1 MSLSRETHDR
11 LQEAI
16 KNMAKEFITAEET
29 KVTDF
34 HIYVDGNKGD
44 VIIMDDD
51 DNSLARVHILEWEGE
66 HNEEVFEKE
75 LRNLLAEMHMPPAP
89 IGVQGRLDVAPL
101 ADLGEHMAEHAL
113 RFLALRRTGRVIIIK
128 LFQTSRLHARQL
140 LVHTTVQLAAYH
152 FFISRIHGMSPFR
165 MLYLT
170 VILPSVSR
178 YCPN

>member
-44 VIIMDDD
+44 VTIMDDD

-75 LRNLLAEMHMPPAP
+75 LRNLLAEMHKEGCFDSLNIAKPYSFVLTDDDRQS
-89 IGVQGRLDVAPL
+89 IV
-101 ADLGEHMAEHAL
+101 DLLIIDDDTIILSENLLKGFDEEMDE
-113 RFLALRRTGRVIIIK
+113 FLKK
-128 LFQTSRLHARQL
+128 LLEE
-140 LVHTTVQLAAYH
+140 
-152 FFISRIHGMSPFR
+152 
-165 MLYLT
+165 
-170 VILPSVSR
+170 
-178 YCPN
+178 